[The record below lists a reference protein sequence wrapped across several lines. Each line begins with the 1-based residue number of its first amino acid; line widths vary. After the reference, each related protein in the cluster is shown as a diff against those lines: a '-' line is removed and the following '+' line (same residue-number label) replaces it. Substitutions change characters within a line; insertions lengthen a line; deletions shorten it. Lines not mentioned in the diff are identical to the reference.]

1 MALTVKEH
9 NGFEFYVDETGTY
22 AGKVGATGAE
32 VIPAIVSAGLVPGVK
47 APAERVINAPDP
59 SAVVNTMETT
69 AAENL
74 MNNDAPVN
82 LQEEILETGGPTFSS
97 GSPTQA
103 LPPAPTQTREE
114 LESALDEALQ
124 TDTDT
129 FKYSGGD
136 KTGKTVTFDDGSV
149 LTQKGYSFKYADADG
164 NPIDLDIQPGLKQ
177 SVDSKNEALRKVV
190 GGIKSDLTKDVYGE
204 FGGEEGALVSEYLAD
219 EAAAKI
225 DQKRRDDKK
234 DDAFFG
240 TIDRDVTSET
250 FGQRTGGR
258 VGDLRDQV
266 EKEAKALDISVE
278 DYYKL
283 PVSMRVGMGLSDIG
297 EVFDSSQGELF
308 QNPDDIDPNNPR
320 NLGVLG
326 SENLSEYSTAAKNY
340 IASITP
346 DELAVEP
353 FDQTGGKYYS
363 GYDDLNG
370 ALNTLDISNDT
381 SDYEIFGDT
390 GQDIYS
396 IGGVD
401 LGPGGPSGPGAGS
414 NIGDGDGGG
423 GDITDPIVTD
433 PIVTDPIV
441 NGDGDG
447 VIDGGGG
454 SGVTF
459 SDPLYSRPSSNF
471 GLTLDDVLVPSTVN
485 YGTDPRFANLA
496 PTFKVSQAAM
506 PSFAGLPITPPVEET
521 ALMAQGGIVSLAGG
535 GTPKGEGITPDFMI
549 DYYNNSLIPRAL
561 DGNEAAR
568 KAVLEAHSNF
578 SNFTLPEELLLKI
591 KYGRANGGVASLS
604 DTARNMFR
612 PMVS

>member
-9 NGFEFYVDETGTY
+9 NGFTFYVDDTGTY

-59 SAVVNTMETT
+59 SAVVNTVETT

-82 LQEEILETGGPTFSS
+82 LNQETTDLGNAGFSTGSPLPVDSSSELTNIQRAAQELKELTDTVGLGTRTKNRNDDRIVFFNDGTKTTDVLEKYGVTLDEWREATKVPGAVTGGISNRVAAVNRVTDGIDYALMSDEERQVVQEE
-97 GSPTQA
+97 
-103 LPPAPTQTREE
+103 
-114 LESALDEALQ
+114 
-124 TDTDT
+124 
-129 FKYSGGD
+129 Y
-136 KTGKTVTFDDGSV
+136 
-149 LTQKGYSFKYADADG
+149 
-164 NPIDLDIQPGLKQ
+164 
-177 SVDSKNEALRKVV
+177 
-190 GGIKSDLTKDVYGE
+190 
-204 FGGEEGALVSEYLAD
+204 
-219 EAAAKI
+219 AAAI
-225 DQKRRDDKK
+225 DQQRRDDKK

-240 TIDRDVTSET
+240 TIDRDVNSET

-266 EKEAKALDISVE
+266 EKEAKALGISVE

-370 ALNTLDISNDT
+370 QLNTLNISNDT
-381 SDYEIFGDT
+381 DT
-390 GQDIYS
+390 QNYPLEGGLN
-396 IGGVD
+396 IGGLNITAGDPV
-401 LGPGGPSGPGAGS
+401 GPGAGS
-414 NIGDGDGGG
+414 NTGDNNVIIDSGIGGG
-423 GDITDPIVTD
+423 GGGVDITDPIVTD
-433 PIVTDPIV
+433 
-441 NGDGDG
+441 GDGDG

-454 SGVTF
+454 GSGVAS

-496 PTFKVSQAAM
+496 PTYNVSEAAM
-506 PSFAGLPITPPVEET
+506 PVFAGPIVTPPVEEEET
-521 ALMAQGGIVSLAGG
+521 ALLAQGGIVSLAGG
-535 GTPKGEGITPDFMI
+535 GTPKGKGIIPDFMV
-549 DYYNNSLIPRAL
+549 DTYYPSLIPKAL
-561 DGNEAAR
+561 DGNEVAREALLAA
-568 KAVLEAHSNF
+568 HNNF